1 MPSSPATDRG
11 SVTMEA
17 AMLLPTLMLVL
28 AVALGGIAA
37 AEARLSCA
45 DAARI
50 GARALARGEPPE
62 RARSLALS
70 AAPEEAGVEFSEAD
84 GTARVTV
91 RAELRIGP
99 LRAPPISVGADA
111 AVPLEAHGR

>member
-1 MPSSPATDRG
+1 MRSSPATDRGG

-28 AVALGGIAA
+28 AVALGAVAA

-50 GARALARGEPPE
+50 GARALARGETSD
-62 RARSLALS
+62 RARALALS
-70 AAPEEAGVEFSEAD
+70 AAPDGARVELTEGD

-99 LRAPPISVGADA
+99 LRAPPLGVRAEA
-111 AVPLEAHGR
+111 AVPLEEPP